1 MVRSLYAN
9 LTVEISSALKKKVKN
24 AARECVLYIY
34 KHINQTL
41 SEQKKKPLDSL
52 KQDFKEQDESKKVNN
67 EVGQR

>member
-9 LTVEISSALKKKVKN
+9 LTVEISSALKKIKN

-41 SEQKKKPLDSL
+41 SQQQQKKA
-52 KQDFKEQDESKKVNN
+52 F
-67 EVGQR
+67 G